1 MARGVLTADSDGAAE
16 EAASPGLL
24 GTEAVG
30 ADPAVS
36 GPALGRAHRSL
47 ILELQA
53 FLGFKSWRV
62 RGGPCSLRPPTVL
75 LHTGRREMANVR
87 ASWTPRR
94 PPPGPSSPPSLHAL
108 RRADGLAFSRFI
120 SGRDRASLWWSFLGG
135 CGREERSC
143 PAET

>member
-24 GTEAVG
+24 GTEGVG

-53 FLGFKSWRV
+53 FLGFISHGGCEGVPAPGVPQQSSSTRGEERWQTSGLPGP
-62 RGGPCSLRPPTVL
+62 RGGRP
-75 LHTGRREMANVR
+75 
-87 ASWTPRR
+87 
-94 PPPGPSSPPSLHAL
+94 
-108 RRADGLAFSRFI
+108 LAPVPLPHSMH
-120 SGRDRASLWWSFLGG
+120 
-135 CGREERSC
+135 
-143 PAET
+143 